1 MADTFE
7 TFNEGLESPATAG
20 VAVTPSDVTV
30 LSQTSRAIYVGT
42 AGDITVTMADG
53 NDVTF
58 ANVPAGTILPIR
70 CTYVKSTGT
79 DASDIVSL
87 S

>member
-7 TFNEGLESPATAG
+7 KLNEGLESPATAG
-20 VAVTPSDVTV
+20 VAVTPHDSNA

-42 AGDITVTMADG
+42 AGDVTVTMADG
-53 NDVTF
+53 NDVAF
-58 ANVPAGTILPIR
+58 ANVPAGTMLPIR
-70 CTYVKSTGT
+70 CTHVKSTGT
-79 DASDIVSL
+79 DASDIVAL